1 MERNYNLSEKAEQQF
16 LQINKDITYLL
27 ELVND
32 PKKYG
37 KLIEILDPTVDRLNG
52 CFVELQ
58 DRLSE
63 ELDKK
68 IKEFEIIIKPLD
80 NTSTISESE
89 PPDFLPEDDK
99 ATWRK
104 LAASGAAKHELAD
117 FKQELINNFKNRM
130 FKKLKIDELTK
141 QNLAIKKILEKIRR
155 TLLI

>member
-32 PKKYG
+32 PKKYR

-52 CFVELQ
+52 SFTELQ
-58 DRLSE
+58 DGLSE
-63 ELDKK
+63 ELNKK
-68 IKEFEIIIKPLD
+68 IKEFEIIVKPLD

-104 LAASGAAKHELAD
+104 LATSGAAKRELAD
-117 FKQELINNFKNRM
+117 FKQELINNFKNKM

-141 QNLAIKKILEKIRR
+141 QNLAIRKILEKIRR